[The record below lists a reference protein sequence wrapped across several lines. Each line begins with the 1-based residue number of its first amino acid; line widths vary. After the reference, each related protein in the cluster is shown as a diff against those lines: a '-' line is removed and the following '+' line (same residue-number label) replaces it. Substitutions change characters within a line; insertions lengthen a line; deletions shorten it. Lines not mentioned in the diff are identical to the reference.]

1 MSTIEFQR
9 VTKNF
14 TIRADTRPRGTSSE
28 FTAISEVDLD
38 IRSGEFLVL
47 VGPSGCGKSTLL
59 DLLGGLTR
67 PSSGRILVDGVP
79 VSGPGLDRGIVFQ
92 QYALF
97 PWRTALGN
105 IEFGLEAKRIPR
117 SERSVRAKSYL
128 DLVGLTGFER
138 RYPHELSGG
147 MKQRVAI
154 ARSLAYDP
162 AVLLMDEPFAALDA
176 QTRETLQDELL
187 RIWAKTRKTILF
199 ITHSIDEAVYLGQ
212 RVAVMTSRP
221 GRIKKIIDVPPAGT
235 ASDDPRSDPEFVH
248 YRHLVWELL
257 HDEVANAQQAE
268 RRVDIP
274 HGRDMSVHAP
284 DAAPDPASVGAR
296 STGAGGNGGNGG
308 NGVVEEIKAAGINRY
323 TRKEVTRVGN
333 H

>member
-1 MSTIEFQR
+1 MNVSTIAFQS
-9 VTKNF
+9 VTKKF
-14 TIRADTRPRGTSSE
+14 TVRADTRPRGTSSE
-28 FTAISEVDLD
+28 FTAISGVDLD

-105 IEFGLEAKRIPR
+105 IAFGLEAKRVPR
-117 SERSVRAKSYL
+117 SERSARARSYL

-221 GRIKKIIDVPPAGT
+221 GRIKEIIDIPPVGA

-257 HDEVANAQQAE
+257 HDEVAKAQQAE
-268 RRVDIP
+268 RRIDVP
-274 HGRDMSVHAP
+274 RGRDAP
-284 DAAPDPASVGAR
+284 VQPPHAAPDPAPVGVRSPETARNSVVGEIE
-296 STGAGGNGGNGG
+296 TAGTD
-308 NGVVEEIKAAGINRY
+308 KYA
-323 TRKEVTRVGN
+323 RKEVTSVGN
-333 H
+333 HR